1 LLPWDADG
9 PEMRILVSARL
20 LGLLAGAA
28 LVLPVA
34 SSPAAT
40 PIHGAPARA
49 RQPVSV
55 PAAPRT
61 PVFDPREMRLPASS
75 TWALPPMIR
84 LRAST
89 APAANPAVL
98 RRRVL
103 RSSHILLAP
112 AARRSVRADSVSSSA
127 LALLA
132 SVPKLGAP
140 LLVFSANGRELRVQ
154 ATTQWMTRRA
164 LRSLVTLPAR
174 RRPVQMLLR
183 ATASSLGDHA
193 APHGG
198 LLGPQAVALAERY
211 LGLPYVWGSANPK
224 VGLDCSG
231 LTMLV
236 YEKLGVPLDHYAAF
250 QWLEGQRI
258 PPDELQPGDLVF
270 FHMKT
275 DGPGHVGMY
284 IGSGRFIQAP
294 HTGDF
299 VKISTLRDYASVY
312 VGAVRP
318 Y

>member
-1 LLPWDADG
+1 
-9 PEMRILVSARL
+9 
-20 LGLLAGAA
+20 
-28 LVLPVA
+28 
-34 SSPAAT
+34 
-40 PIHGAPARA
+40 
-49 RQPVSV
+49 
-55 PAAPRT
+55 
-61 PVFDPREMRLPASS
+61 
-75 TWALPPMIR
+75 MIR
-84 LRAST
+84 LQASA
-89 APAANPAVL
+89 APAAHRAVL

-103 RSSHILLAP
+103 RSSHLLLAP
-112 AARRSVRADSVSSSA
+112 AARRAVRADSVSSSA

-140 LLVFSANGRELRVQ
+140 LLVFTATGRDLRVQ

-164 LRSLVTLPAR
+164 LQSFVTLPAR
-174 RRPVQMLLR
+174 RRPTRLMLR
-183 ATASSLGDHA
+183 ATSSSLGDHA

-198 LLGPQAVALAERY
+198 LLGAQAVAIAERY
-211 LGLPYVWGSANPK
+211 LGIPYVWGSANPK

-236 YEKLGVPLDHYAAF
+236 YEKLGIPLDHYAAF
-250 QWLEGQRI
+250 QWLEGERI
-258 PPDELQPGDLVF
+258 PPDQLMAGDLVF
-270 FHMKT
+270 FHMKP

-284 IGSGRFIQAP
+284 IGSGQFIQAP